1 MIKINITEGSEERQ
15 KRERKYQFSVQKVK
29 FISFYG
35 KDKTSTIKCSILVL
49 LVYFITLAEKR

>member
-1 MIKINITEGSEERQ
+1 MIKINIIEGSEERQ

-49 LVYFITLAEKR
+49 LV